1 MKSLNSL
8 VRFTPPGLALA
19 LGVTFVAA
27 TALAHPYATCL
38 TNDSGII
45 SFRLNEAADTVKVL
59 WNGGSSS
66 ITLGALGRG
75 LTVTNLTA
83 QGITSPFQVEVTKAG
98 SGVPTLIS
106 DNSYTNNWFYSPRGV
121 AVNKR
126 PASPYFGRIY
136 VANALPGTPA
146 GTPARP
152 TGDGIYMLNS
162 DSTDAV
168 GQGNEVRTGGLNM
181 RTGSASMPWR
191 IRVGQDDDM
200 LYLCDWTDDTGNLFR
215 TDPDVSDGSGVAM
228 FMAPV
233 GSMAPPLDASM
244 NHGSLQEVY
253 VTGSLATGDLT
264 VYTSDEDYETNPGFL
279 SELNSLWK
287 YSVGAGPLPW
297 STLPDAKLATPAV
310 GFVGQVMGLDRGANG
325 YFYLLD
331 NRSAGG
337 ENCLQVIDPSG
348 PAVVYESRPDS
359 MNNYGFPR
367 DILSN
372 SCSVAVSP
380 DQKYLAVQRNSG
392 IVVIVPLVDGIPNL
406 AGRVEFSAIGTARQI
421 AFDAANNFYVI
432 SAATERLRIY
442 SLGLTT
448 TAKTGSDGTFSLTT
462 PSTSVNVTTDTDTIN
477 EGGPTTAVLT
487 FTRTGGLLANP
498 LTVEFSTGGS
508 AVRGTDYVLQTN
520 AVTLA
525 GNSLIIPAGAASVT
539 VSVVAL
545 NDTEAELTETI
556 TVNVAGTTS
565 YSAGTPASQTIAIVD
580 NETPMADLAVVYGS
594 MYERLT
600 YDYTRLRVVR
610 RGDTNA
616 PSFDVNLTYA
626 GTAAASRYMAPA
638 TVTIEPGVVNQNF
651 DISPVDD
658 SLLNGNETIIA
669 TVASSSGY
677 VVGTNSPSATVTIVD
692 DELPPET
699 VLWSA
704 DFNTDDSANWTIRFG
719 SGNDV
724 PDYRCVFGYDY
735 AGGAWIPPIP
745 TAPHGSDTLGLY
757 LTVNKDDATGLG
769 AAGINLYPNGK
780 SFSGNYAVRFDMY
793 LMVGNAASTTEYA
806 LFGINH
812 SGTRAN
818 WFRNSTG
825 GVPNGVFDGLFF
837 GVEADGAALG
847 DYVIYS
853 APTTAGNNP
862 TALTPGVNA
871 STLTGIF
878 KSPPWQGSS
887 GAGAPANLETSAT
900 PCWADVE
907 IRHFNGVVTLIINR
921 TPIMSYTNATA
932 FTSGNIMLGYCD
944 AYDSVMGGNSGVVY
958 DNLRVV
964 QLASTSRPNITNI
977 RLVGGNVEI
986 TFTGEAGDTA
996 AGFGLQEA
1004 GTVNGT
1010 YGDVSATITG
1020 SAGTFKAVRAL
1031 GGSQQF
1037 YRIKRVN

>member
-8 VRFTPPGLALA
+8 VRFTPPGLAPA

-27 TALAHPYATCL
+27 TALSHPYATCL
-38 TNDSGII
+38 TNDSGVI
-45 SFRLNEAADTVKVL
+45 SFRLNEAADTAKVL

-66 ITLGALGRG
+66 FTLGPLARG
-75 LTVTNLTA
+75 LTVTNLTT

-98 SGVPTLIS
+98 AGVPTLIS
-106 DNSYTNNWFYSPRGV
+106 DNNNVLNQFYGPRAV

-136 VANALPGTPA
+136 VGNAPGTTA
-146 GTPARP
+146 SGRP
-152 TGDGIYMLNS
+152 TGDGIYVLNA

-168 GQGNEVRTGGLNM
+168 GQGDTALTAGIDMTTGG
-181 RTGSASMPWR
+181 SSMPWR
-191 IRVGQDDDM
+191 MRVGQDDDQ
-200 LYLCDWTDDTGNLFR
+200 LYICDWSDAAGNLWVA
-215 TDPDVSDGSGVAM
+215 DPNVSAASGVAI
-228 FMAPV
+228 FMAPI
-233 GSMAPPLDASM
+233 GTMASPLDASM
-244 NHGSLQEVY
+244 NHGSISEVY
-253 VTGSLATGDLT
+253 VTGSRATSDLT
-264 VYTSDEDYETNPGFL
+264 VFTVDEDYETNPGFK
-279 SELNSLWK
+279 SELNSLWQ
-287 YSVGAGPLPW
+287 YNIGTGPLPW

-310 GFVGQVMGLDRGANG
+310 AFTGQTMGLDRGANG
-325 YFYLLD
+325 FFYLLN
-331 NRSAGG
+331 NRSSGN

-348 PAVVYESRPDS
+348 PTVVYESRPDS

-372 SCSVAVSP
+372 CTSVAVSP
-380 DQKYLAVQRNSG
+380 DQKYLAAQRGSG

-421 AFDAANNFYVI
+421 AFDAANNVYVI

-448 TAKTGSDGTFSLTT
+448 TAKTGSDGTFSITT
-462 PSTSVNVTTDTDTIN
+462 PAATVNVAADTDTLN

-487 FTRTGGLLANP
+487 FTRTADSLANP
-498 LTVEFSTGGS
+498 LTIAFTTAGT

-520 AVTLA
+520 SVTFT
-525 GNSLIIPAGAASVT
+525 GNSVIIPAGADSVT
-539 VSVVAL
+539 ISVVAQ
-545 NDTEAELTETI
+545 NDEVAEFTETV
-556 TVNVAGTTS
+556 TVNVAGTTF
-565 YSAGTPASQTIAIVD
+565 YSAGTPASQTIALLD
-580 NETPMADLAVVYGS
+580 NEAPMADLAVVYGS
-594 MYERLT
+594 MYERLA
-600 YDYTRLRVVR
+600 YDYARLRVVR

-616 PSFDVNLTYA
+616 ASFDVNLTYS
-626 GTAAASRYMAPA
+626 GTAAASRYAAPA

-651 DISPVDD
+651 DITPADD

-669 TVASSSGY
+669 TVASGTGY
-677 VVGTNSPSATVTIVD
+677 VVGTNSPSATATIVD

-704 DFNTDDSANWTIRFG
+704 DFNTDDSANWTVRFG

-724 PDYRCVFGYDY
+724 PDYRYVFSYDY
-735 AGGAWIPPIP
+735 AAAGWIPSIP
-745 TAPHGSDTLGLY
+745 AAPHGTDTLGLY

-769 AAGINLYPNGK
+769 AAGINVYPNGK

-812 SGTRAN
+812 SGEKAN

-825 GVPNGVFDGLFF
+825 GVPGGVFDGLFF

-878 KSPPWQGSS
+878 KVPPFG
-887 GAGAPANLETSAT
+887 GGLAGAPGNSELSTT

-932 FTSGNIMLGYCD
+932 FTSGNLMLGYCD
-944 AYDSVMGGNSGVVY
+944 AYDSVMSGNSGVVY

-964 QLASTSRPNITNI
+964 RLASTSRPNITNI
-977 RLVGGNVEI
+977 QLVGGNVEI
-986 TFTGEAGDTA
+986 SFAGEAGDTTA
-996 AGFGLQEA
+996 DFALQEA
-1004 GTVNGT
+1004 GTVNST

-1020 SAGTFKAVRAL
+1020 SAGSFKAVRAV
-1031 GGSQQF
+1031 GDSPRF